1 MILLD
6 PEVIGPSIAKSHVS
20 SCGGHSKR
28 LLLAY
33 KSWMLLVMSLVAVL
47 IRMPEAYAVNVTVK
61 STMVS
66 MTSYHA
72 TEVLPTGDI
81 VSLMKGNKPIVIPEN
96 EVITSVDSEDYL
108 EEDSE
113 EDYESELKKENA
125 SGESA
130 RHLSL
135 QSVSHMYVVII
146 SVITQA
152 TVSSWA
158 VAVSSHATSVCI
170 TCSAIRSQTNA
181 NARKII
187 L

>member
-6 PEVIGPSIAKSHVS
+6 PEVFGPSIAVSH
-20 SCGGHSKR
+20 GNSKR

-81 VSLMKGNKPIVIPEN
+81 VSLMKGKKPIVIPEN
-96 EVITSVDSEDYL
+96 EVITSEDSEDYL

-113 EDYESELKKENA
+113 EDYETELKKENA
-125 SGESA
+125 SGELGARRLIALIIPTHPQHIMSFRLCRQRPRRGRQMRVHLRQASA
-130 RHLSL
+130 SRFL
-135 QSVSHMYVVII
+135 QS
-146 SVITQA
+146 
-152 TVSSWA
+152 
-158 VAVSSHATSVCI
+158 
-170 TCSAIRSQTNA
+170 TNEQVRV
-181 NARKII
+181 RKK
-187 L
+187 LSCKVR